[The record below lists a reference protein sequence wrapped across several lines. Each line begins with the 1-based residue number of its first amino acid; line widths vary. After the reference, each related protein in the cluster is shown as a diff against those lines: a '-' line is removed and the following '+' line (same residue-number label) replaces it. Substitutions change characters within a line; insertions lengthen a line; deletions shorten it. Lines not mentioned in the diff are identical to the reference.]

1 MKILAF
7 ITLLLI
13 NSFVNAEI
21 IKYKSETGNW
31 AYSDVPPP
39 PTIKQEVVGK
49 RKTVPIGVTP
59 VATATSVDAKKT
71 GKSKV
76 VNSKDIDNE
85 IAALKRQKIAEQE
98 KHNKEVADEQVKIK
112 ADNCKA
118 ARANL
123 AAYTQ
128 GGRIYKTNDKGE
140 RDYLDDKALDAGK
153 VQTQQ
158 DVETNCS

>member
-1 MKILAF
+1 MKMLMF
-7 ITLLLI
+7 IVLLSA
-13 NSFVNAEI
+13 NFSVSAEI

-39 PTIKQEVVGK
+39 PTIKQEVIGK
-49 RKTVPIGVTP
+49 RKTVPIGVAP
-59 VATATSVDAKKT
+59 LATAASVDIRKI
-71 GKSKV
+71 GKSKE
-76 VNSKDIDNE
+76 VNSKDLDSE

-98 KHNKEVADEQVKIK
+98 KHNKEVADEQVKLK

-128 GGRIYKTNDKGE
+128 GGRIYKTNDKGN

-158 DVETNCS
+158 DVEANCS